1 MHINRD
7 LHALRFALI
16 FFFCSENLRLFFNQL
31 WFIKIRWARSSLF
44 VYSQETSSASS
55 AAADVYTGTVYYMQ
69 SQSVR
74 YIDILCTLAS
84 SKLKSRPLSIY
95 LSSVWILIH
104 QIEFFD
110 NLLRAKI
117 NIRSIQFVQNVFF
130 EDILYISLSPFSQ
143 TFFLLLN
150 VT

>member
-74 YIDILCTLAS
+74 YRYTCTLAS
-84 SKLKSRPLSIY
+84 LKLKSLPLSIC
-95 LSSVWILIH
+95 LSSVWILLH
-104 QIEFFD
+104 RIEFFD
-110 NLLRAKI
+110 NLLRVKI
-117 NIRSIQFVQNVFF
+117 NIRSIQFVQNIFF
-130 EDILYISLSPFSQ
+130 EDIQYIRCIRIMKIDQ
-143 TFFLLLN
+143 
-150 VT
+150 